1 MGLQGRVVQ
10 EGKSGVASLE
20 RFPAVGAQP
29 DLTSAASPSPLAGL
43 SGAAHRERVPEQYPR
58 VSSGMRRHPSPG
70 GEEMGWEATAGLP
83 VERRGRGNG
92 VAEDHRRGKIS
103 AEE

>member
-1 MGLQGRVVQ
+1 MGLQGRVVP

-20 RFPAVGAQP
+20 RFPTVGAQAR
-29 DLTSAASPSPLAGL
+29 SASPSPLAGL

-70 GEEMGWEATAGLP
+70 GEETGW
-83 VERRGRGNG
+83 GRLHAYLWSVGG
-92 VAEDHRRGKIS
+92 REGMEVAEDHRRGKIS
-103 AEE
+103 AKE